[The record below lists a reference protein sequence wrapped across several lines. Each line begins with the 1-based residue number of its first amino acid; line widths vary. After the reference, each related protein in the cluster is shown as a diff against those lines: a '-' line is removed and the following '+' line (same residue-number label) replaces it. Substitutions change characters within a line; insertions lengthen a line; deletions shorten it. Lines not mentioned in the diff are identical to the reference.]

1 MLNDQREPF
10 MDKVGTNKR
19 RTWSVDTKVI
29 LATLFSLFGGM
40 NISSGIDEFFMRKD
54 HYHWAFNI
62 LVALAFFLSAVA
74 FSFRSS
80 VKSDAVNATS
90 PTNQ

>member
-1 MLNDQREPF
+1 
-10 MDKVGTNKR
+10 MDKAGTNKR

-29 LATLFSLFGGM
+29 LAALFSLFGGM
-40 NISSGIDEFFMRKD
+40 NISSGIDEFFTRKG

-62 LVALAFFLSAVA
+62 LVGLAFFLSAVA